1 MTTLL
6 GCHPEADGTDLRIR
20 VRQLIRRLV
29 CTYFAYRLSRP
40 VFTGYAWRLTGSRG
54 CCLGSLAPHP
64 AGGTTLMAAYLDVE
78 QRITGE
84 ARVARRRLRFVVSD
98 TRVAYAFIAPAFF
111 LLVVLVGYPFVLSVW
126 LSLSDARVGNTG
138 SFVGLANFSHLLQSS
153 IFLQTLQNSIV
164 FTAAALAA
172 KTLLGIGLALLLF
185 RVVRFKRLI
194 RGAVLL
200 PFIVPTALS
209 ALVWWWMF
217 EPLYSVVNWTLK
229 SLHLITHDIPWLPD
243 PYLAM
248 FTVVLVNV
256 WRGLPFFAITLLA
269 GLVAIPR
276 ELYEAAESDG
286 AGPIARFW
294 HITLPLLMPVLAV
307 VILFSTIFTLSDFNI
322 VYVLTRGGP
331 MNMTHLFA
339 TYSFALG
346 LQGGQIGQGAAV
358 SLFLFPIL
366 LIVVFVQ
373 LRLVRKAALYE

>member
-1 MTTLL
+1 M
-6 GCHPEADGTDLRIR
+6 
-20 VRQLIRRLV
+20 V
-29 CTYFAYRLSRP
+29 
-40 VFTGYAWRLTGSRG
+40 
-54 CCLGSLAPHP
+54 
-64 AGGTTLMAAYLDVE
+64 AYLDVDN
-78 QRITGE
+78 
-84 ARVARRRLRFVVSD
+84 RVAGKAQVRRRPGFLARDSH
-98 TRVAYAFIAPAFF
+98 VAYAFIAPAFF

-126 LSLSDARVGNTG
+126 FSLSDARVGNTG
-138 SFVGLANFSHLLQSS
+138 SFIGLDNFNRLLSS
-153 IFLQTLQNSIV
+153 PIFLQTLQNSIV

-172 KTLLGIGLALLLF
+172 KTVLGMGLALLLF

-229 SLHLITHDIPWLPD
+229 TLHLINHDIPWLPD

-248 FTVVLVNV
+248 FTVILVNV

-286 AGPIARFW
+286 AGPIARFR

-366 LIVVFVQ
+366 LAVVFVQ